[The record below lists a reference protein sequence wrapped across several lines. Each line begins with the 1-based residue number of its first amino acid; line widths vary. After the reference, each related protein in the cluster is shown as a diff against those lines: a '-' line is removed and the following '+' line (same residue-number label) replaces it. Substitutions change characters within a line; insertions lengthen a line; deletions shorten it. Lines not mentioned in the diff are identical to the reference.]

1 MDSRFNQFKDKLEK
15 SLTSL
20 KNEYQTIRA
29 GRANPKILD
38 KVMVDYYGTK
48 TPLNQLC
55 NFSVPEARI
64 LVIQPFDKSA
74 VKEIVKGINE
84 ADIGINPNIDS
95 DVIRLV
101 FPELNEE
108 RRKELSKG
116 VKKLGE
122 DIKVSMRNIRR
133 EANDF
138 IKKLEKNNEATEDDV
153 KTFEKDIQKMLDDY
167 IKKVDDATENKTNE
181 IMKL

>member
-15 SLTSL
+15 SFTSL
-20 KNEYQTIRA
+20 KNEFQTIRA

-38 KVMVDYYGTK
+38 KVVVEYYGTK
-48 TPLNQLC
+48 TPLNQMA

-64 LVIQPFDKSA
+64 LIIQPFDKSA
-74 VKEIVKGINE
+74 IKEIVKGINE
-84 ADIGINPNIDS
+84 ADIGINPNVDN

-101 FPELNEE
+101 FPELNED
-108 RRKELSKG
+108 RRKELSKDI
-116 VKKLGE
+116 KKIGE

-133 EANDF
+133 DANDF

-153 KTFEKDIQKMLDDY
+153 KTFEKDVQKMLDDY
-167 IKKVDDATENKTNE
+167 IKKVEKAVESKTNE
-181 IMKL
+181 IMKI

>member
-1 MDSRFNQFKDKLEK
+1 MDSRFNQFKEKMEK
-15 SLTSL
+15 SFTSL
-20 KNEYQTIRA
+20 KNEFQTIRA
-29 GRANPKILD
+29 GRANPKVLD
-38 KVMVDYYGTK
+38 KVLVDYYGTK
-48 TPLNQLC
+48 TPLNQMA

-64 LVIQPFDKSA
+64 LIVQPFDKSA
-74 VKEIVKGINE
+74 IKDIVKGINE
-84 ADIGINPNIDS
+84 ADIGINPNIDN

-108 RRKELSKG
+108 RRKELSKDI
-116 VKKLGE
+116 KKIGE

-133 EANDF
+133 DANDF

-153 KTFEKDIQKMLDDY
+153 KQFEKDVQKMLDDY
-167 IKKVDDATENKTNE
+167 IKKVEEAVDSKTNE

>member
-15 SLTSL
+15 SFSSL
-20 KNEYQTIRA
+20 KNEFQTIRA
-29 GRANPKILD
+29 GRANPKVLD
-38 KVMVDYYGTK
+38 KVVVDYYGTK
-48 TPLNQLC
+48 TPLSQMA

-64 LVIQPFDKSA
+64 LIIQPYDKSA
-74 VKEIVKGINE
+74 VKDIVKAINE

-108 RRKELSKG
+108 RRKDLSKDI
-116 VKKLGE
+116 KKIGE
-122 DIKVSMRNIRR
+122 DIKVSMRNTRR
-133 EANDF
+133 DANDF

-153 KTFEKDIQKMLDDY
+153 KNFEKDVQKMLDDFV
-167 IKKVDDATENKTNE
+167 KKVDDSIDAKNKELLT
-181 IMKL
+181 I

>member
-15 SLTSL
+15 SSTNL
-20 KNEYQTIRA
+20 KNELQGIRA

-38 KVMVDYYGTK
+38 RVLVDYYGTK
-48 TPLNQLC
+48 TPLNQLS

-64 LVIQPFDKSA
+64 LIIQPFDKSA
-74 VKEIVKGINE
+74 LKDIVKAINE
-84 ADIGINPNIDS
+84 ADIGINPNIDGDS
-95 DVIRLV
+95 IRLI

-108 RRKELSKG
+108 RRKELSKDI
-116 VKKLGE
+116 KKIGE

-133 EANDF
+133 DANDF

-153 KTFEKDIQKMLDDY
+153 KLFEKDVQKMLDDY
-167 IKKVDDATENKTNE
+167 VKKVEDQIESKTKE
-181 IMKL
+181 IMTL

>member
-15 SLTSL
+15 SFSSL
-20 KNEYQTIRA
+20 KNEFQTIRA
-29 GRANPKILD
+29 GRANPKVLD
-38 KVMVDYYGTK
+38 KVVVEYYGTK
-48 TPLNQLC
+48 TPLSQMA

-64 LVIQPFDKSA
+64 LIIQPYDKSA
-74 VKEIVKGINE
+74 IKDLVKAINE

-108 RRKELSKG
+108 RRKDLSKDI
-116 VKKLGE
+116 KKIGE
-122 DIKVSMRNIRR
+122 DIKVSMRNTRR
-133 EANDF
+133 DANDF

-153 KTFEKDIQKMLDDY
+153 KNFEKDVQKMLDDY
-167 IKKVDDATENKTNE
+167 IKKVEDAVEAKTSE
-181 IMKL
+181 IMKI

>member
-1 MDSRFNQFKDKLEK
+1 MDSRFNQFKEKLEK
-15 SLTSL
+15 SFTSL
-20 KNEYQTIRA
+20 KNEFQTIRA
-29 GRANPKILD
+29 GRANPKVLD
-38 KVMVDYYGTK
+38 KVVVEYYGTK
-48 TPLNQLC
+48 TPLNQMA

-64 LVIQPFDKSA
+64 LIIQPFDKTA
-74 VKEIVKGINE
+74 IKDIVKGINE
-84 ADIGINPNIDS
+84 ADVGINPNIDG

-108 RRKELSKG
+108 RRKDLSKDI
-116 VKKLGE
+116 KKIGE

-133 EANDF
+133 DANDF

-153 KTFEKDIQKMLDDY
+153 KTFENDVQKMLDDY
-167 IKKVDDATENKTNE
+167 IKKVEDAVDAKTNE

>member
-1 MDSRFNQFKDKLEK
+1 MDSRFDQFKEKLEK
-15 SLTSL
+15 SLNNL
-20 KNEYQTIRA
+20 KNEFSTIRA

-38 KVMVDYYGTK
+38 KVVVDYYGTK
-48 TPLNQLC
+48 TPLNQLS
-55 NFSVPEARI
+55 NFSVPEARVLI
-64 LVIQPFDKSA
+64 IQPFDKSA
-74 VKEIVKGINE
+74 IKDIIKGINE
-84 ADIGINPNIDS
+84 ADIGINPNLDG

-108 RRKELSKG
+108 RRKELSKD
-116 VKKLGE
+116 VKKIGE

-133 EANDF
+133 DANDF

-153 KTFEKDIQKMLDDY
+153 NLFEKDVQKMLDDY
-167 IKKVDDATENKTNE
+167 IKKVDEAIESKINE

>member
-1 MDSRFNQFKDKLEK
+1 MDSRFNQFKEKLEK
-15 SLTSL
+15 SFTSL

-38 KVMVDYYGTK
+38 KVVVEYYGTK
-48 TPLNQLC
+48 TSLNQLC

-74 VKEIVKGINE
+74 IKDIIKGINE
-84 ADIGINPNIDS
+84 ADIGINPSIDG

-101 FPELNEE
+101 FPELNED
-108 RRKELSKG
+108 RRKELSKD

-122 DIKVSMRNIRR
+122 DIKVSMRNVRR
-133 EANDF
+133 DANDF

-153 KTFEKDIQKMLDDY
+153 KTFEKDVQKMLDDY
-167 IKKVDDATENKTNE
+167 IKKVDEAIDSKTNE

>member
-15 SLTSL
+15 SFSSL
-20 KNEYQTIRA
+20 KNEFQTIRA
-29 GRANPKILD
+29 GRANPKVLD
-38 KVMVDYYGTK
+38 KVVVEYYGTK
-48 TPLNQLC
+48 TPLSQMA

-64 LVIQPFDKSA
+64 LIIQPYDKSA
-74 VKEIVKGINE
+74 IKDIVKAINE

-108 RRKELSKG
+108 RRKDLSKDI
-116 VKKLGE
+116 KKIGE
-122 DIKVSMRNIRR
+122 DIKVSMRNTRR
-133 EANDF
+133 DANDF

-153 KTFEKDIQKMLDDY
+153 KNFEKDVQKMLDDY
-167 IKKVDDATENKTNE
+167 IKKVEDAVETKTNE
-181 IMKL
+181 IMKI

>member
-1 MDSRFNQFKDKLEK
+1 MDSRFNQFKEKMEK
-15 SLTSL
+15 SFTSL
-20 KNEYQTIRA
+20 KNEFQTIRA

-38 KVMVDYYGTK
+38 KVLVDYYGTK
-48 TPLNQLC
+48 TPLSQMA

-64 LVIQPFDKSA
+64 LIVQPFDKSA
-74 VKEIVKGINE
+74 IKDIVKGINE
-84 ADIGINPNIDS
+84 ADIGINPNIDN
-95 DVIRLV
+95 DIIRLV

-108 RRKELSKG
+108 RRKELSKDI
-116 VKKLGE
+116 KKIGE

-133 EANDF
+133 DANDF

-153 KTFEKDIQKMLDDY
+153 KQFEKDVQKMLDDY
-167 IKKVDDATENKTNE
+167 IKKVEEAVDNKTNE

>member
-15 SLTSL
+15 SFNSL
-20 KNEYQTIRA
+20 KNEFQTIRA
-29 GRANPKILD
+29 GRANPKVLD
-38 KVMVDYYGTK
+38 RVVVEYYGTK
-48 TPLNQLC
+48 TPLNQMA
-55 NFSVPEARI
+55 NFSVPEARVLI
-64 LVIQPFDKSA
+64 IQPFDKSA
-74 VKEIVKGINE
+74 IKDIVKGINE
-84 ADIGINPNIDS
+84 ADIGINPNIDN

-108 RRKELSKG
+108 RRKELSKDI
-116 VKKLGE
+116 KKIGE

-133 EANDF
+133 DANDY

-153 KTFEKDIQKMLDDY
+153 KTFEKDVQKMLDDY
-167 IKKVDDATENKTNE
+167 IKKVEEAIDNKTNE